1 MDSTFLLS
9 FVVGIHIL
17 FQEVNTPNPTSKNI
31 GYDILKNNIIPRN
44 PQRPRDKNMQQ
55 VEGVVS
61 MEPIRKGNLQ
71 IISTPIQDES

>member
-31 GYDILKNNIIPRN
+31 GYDILKKNIIPWN
-44 PQRPRDKNMQQ
+44 PQRPRDKNRQQ
-55 VEGVVS
+55 VEGVIAL
-61 MEPIRKGNLQ
+61 EPIGKGNL
-71 IISTPIQDES
+71 